1 MQFRLREL
9 HFSNMDQVMRSIAPT
24 RVPTYGLY
32 GEPQSGI
39 PEFWI
44 HAETIESRSRLHNW
58 EIKQHRHETFFQILQ
73 IRTGEGDALFGREKL
88 RLAAGTI
95 VMVPPGIVHG
105 FRFSHDLN
113 GQVIT
118 MLATRVSARP
128 GCLMR
133 FMSRQWLFRVEPE
146 AEGNYLMATLDRIEQ
161 ELALHFSPRTA
172 LLEACL
178 DVFLTLAG
186 DRIDSGGD
194 AAETSARDRITRLN
208 ALIGAHFKQHRPA
221 AFYAEEL
228 GLSVTHLNRI
238 ARTGTGR
245 SLNELLTDRLMS
257 EARRNLVFSL
267 MSIQQIAYELGY
279 SDPAYFTRSFL
290 RATGETP
297 GAFRRRE
304 RSQPGP
310 AASPTLVSSAAG
322 TTSGPR

>member
-1 MQFRLREL
+1 
-9 HFSNMDQVMRSIAPT
+9 MRAMAAK

-32 GEPQSGI
+32 GEPQTGA

-58 EIKQHRHETFFQILQ
+58 EIRQHRHETFFQILQ
-73 IRTGEGDALFGREKL
+73 IRTGEGDALFDRERM
-88 RLAAGTI
+88 RLTPGTVI
-95 VMVPPGIVHG
+95 IVPPGVVHG
-105 FRFSHDLN
+105 FRFSQDLN

-133 FMSRQWLFRVEPE
+133 FMSRPWLFKVEPD
-146 AEGNYLMATLDRIEQ
+146 AEGQYLMATLNRMEQ
-161 ELALHFSPRTA
+161 ELALHFAPRTP

-178 DVFLTLAG
+178 DVFLTLAAERT
-186 DRIDSGGD
+186 DTGGD
-194 AAETSARDRITRLN
+194 PAETSARDRITRLN
-208 ALIGAHFKQHRPA
+208 ALIGTHYKQHRPA

-228 GLSVTHLNRI
+228 GLSVTHLNRV
-238 ARTGTGR
+238 ARAGTGK
-245 SLNELLTDRLMS
+245 SLNGLLTDRLVT

-279 SDPAYFTRSFL
+279 SDPAYFTRAFL

-297 GAFRRRE
+297 GAFRRRK
-304 RSQPGP
+304 RSQPSF
-310 AASPTLVSSAAG
+310 AS
-322 TTSGPR
+322 

>member
-1 MQFRLREL
+1 
-9 HFSNMDQVMRSIAPT
+9 MRPTAAT

-32 GEPQSGI
+32 GEPQAGA
-39 PEFWI
+39 PDFWI

-73 IRTGEGDALFGREKL
+73 IRTGDGDALFGRDTF
-88 RLAAGTI
+88 RLVPGTVI
-95 VMVPPGIVHG
+95 MVPPGVVHG

-133 FMSRQWLFRVEPE
+133 FMSRPWLFRVEPD
-146 AEGNYLMATLDRIEQ
+146 AEGTYLMTTLDRMEQ
-161 ELALHFSPRTA
+161 ELALYVSPRAA

-178 DVFLTLAG
+178 DVFLTLAAT
-186 DRIDSGGD
+186 RIDGAGD
-194 AAETSARDRITRLN
+194 PAETSARDRIARLN
-208 ALIGAHFKQHRPA
+208 ALIGAHYRHHRPA
-221 AFYAEEL
+221 AFYAAEL
-228 GLSVTHLNRI
+228 GLSITHLNRV

-245 SLNELLTDRLMS
+245 SLNELLTERLVA

-267 MSIQQIAYELGY
+267 MSIQEIAYELGY
-279 SDPAYFTRSFL
+279 SDPAYFTRAYL

-297 GAFRRRE
+297 GAFRKRE
-304 RSQPGP
+304 RPHPSFG
-310 AASPTLVSSAAG
+310 S
-322 TTSGPR
+322 

>member
-1 MQFRLREL
+1 MRLAVPAR
-9 HFSNMDQVMRSIAPT
+9 I
-24 RVPTYGLY
+24 PTYGLY
-32 GEPQSGI
+32 GEPQTRT

-44 HAETIESRSRLHNW
+44 HAETIASRSRLHNW
-58 EIKQHRHETFFQILQ
+58 EIRQHRHETFFQILQ
-73 IRTGEGDALFGREKL
+73 IRTGDGDALFGRERM
-88 RLAAGTI
+88 RLAPGTI
-95 VMVPPGIVHG
+95 VTVPPGVVHG
-105 FRFSHDLN
+105 FRFSQDLN

-133 FMSRQWLFRVEPE
+133 FMTRPSLFSVPDD

-178 DVFLTLAG
+178 DVFLILAASRVDG
-186 DRIDSGGD
+186 SED
-194 AAETSARDRITRLN
+194 ASEAATRDRINRLN
-208 ALIGAHFKQHRPA
+208 TLIGAHYKQHRPA
-221 AFYAEEL
+221 SFYADEL

-238 ARTGTGR
+238 TRTATAK

-257 EARRNLVFSL
+257 EARRNLVFSI

-279 SDPAYFTRSFL
+279 SDPAYFTRTFL

-297 GAFRRRE
+297 GAFRKRQ

-310 AASPTLVSSAAG
+310 VASPAPLN
-322 TTSGPR
+322 SGADTVLARR

>member
-1 MQFRLREL
+1 MKL
-9 HFSNMDQVMRSIAPT
+9 HFSNMVENMRAAAAT

-73 IRTGEGDALFGREKL
+73 IRTGDGDALFGKDRL
-88 RLAAGTI
+88 RLTPGTV
-95 VMVPPGIVHG
+95 VMVPPGVVHG

-133 FMSRQWLFRVEPE
+133 FMARPWLFQVEAD

-161 ELALHFSPRTA
+161 ELALHVSLRTT

-178 DVFLTLAG
+178 DVFLTLAA
-186 DRIDSGGD
+186 DRTSSSDEPGEI
-194 AAETSARDRITRLN
+194 SARDRIARLN
-208 ALIGAHFKQHRPA
+208 ALIGAQYKQHRPA
-221 AFYAEEL
+221 SFYAEKL

-238 ARTGTGR
+238 ARSGTTK
-245 SLNELLTDRLMS
+245 SLNELLTDRLMT
-257 EARRNLVFSL
+257 EARRNLVFSRL
-267 MSIQQIAYELGY
+267 SVQQIAYELGY
-279 SDPAYFTRSFL
+279 SDPAYFTRAFL

-304 RSQPGP
+304 RSQAHFG
-310 AASPTLVSSAAG
+310 S
-322 TTSGPR
+322 

>member
-1 MQFRLREL
+1 
-9 HFSNMDQVMRSIAPT
+9 MRAVAAR

-32 GEPQSGI
+32 GEPQTGP

-73 IRTGEGDALFGREKL
+73 IRTGEGDALFGRDTR
-88 RLAAGTI
+88 RLVPGT
-95 VMVPPGIVHG
+95 VVVVPPGVVHG

-133 FMSRQWLFRVEPE
+133 FMARPWLFRVAPDPE
-146 AEGNYLMATLDRIEQ
+146 GDYLMTTLDRIEH
-161 ELALHFSPRTA
+161 ELALHFSPRAA

-178 DVFLTLAG
+178 DVFLTLAA

-194 AAETSARDRITRLN
+194 PAETSARDRIARLN
-208 ALIGAHFKQHRPA
+208 TLIGAHYKQHRPA
-221 AFYAEEL
+221 AFYAAEL
-228 GLSVTHLNRI
+228 GVSVTHLNRI
-238 ARTGTGR
+238 ARAGTGK
-245 SLNELLTDRLMS
+245 SLNELLTDRLIS

-267 MSIQQIAYELGY
+267 LSIQQIAYELGY
-279 SDPAYFTRSFL
+279 SDPAYFTRAFL

-304 RSQPGP
+304 RSQPHF
-310 AASPTLVSSAAG
+310 AS
-322 TTSGPR
+322 

>member
-1 MQFRLREL
+1 
-9 HFSNMDQVMRSIAPT
+9 MRAIT
-24 RVPTYGLY
+24 TKRIPTYGLY
-32 GEPQSGI
+32 GEPHAGS

-58 EIKQHRHETFFQILQ
+58 EIRQHRHETFFQILQ
-73 IRTGEGDALFGREKL
+73 IRTGEGDALFDRERM
-88 RLAAGTI
+88 RLTPGTI
-95 VMVPPGIVHG
+95 VIVPPGVVHG

-133 FMSRQWLFRVEPE
+133 FMSRPWLFRVEPD
-146 AEGNYLMATLDRIEQ
+146 AEGDYLMATLDRMEQ
-161 ELALHFSPRTA
+161 ELALSFAPRPA

-178 DVFLTLAG
+178 DVFLTLAAG
-186 DRIDSGGD
+186 RTDTGGD
-194 AAETSARDRITRLN
+194 PAETFARDRIARLN
-208 ALIGAHFKQHRPA
+208 ALIGIHYRQHRPA
-221 AFYAEEL
+221 TFYAGEL

-238 ARTGTGR
+238 ARSGTGK
-245 SLNELLTDRLMS
+245 SLNELLTDRLIS

-267 MSIQQIAYELGY
+267 LSIQQIAYELGY
-279 SDPAYFTRSFL
+279 SDPAYFTRAFL

-304 RSQPGP
+304 RSQPSP
-310 AASPTLVSSAAG
+310 AAAPALVTSAADTAG
-322 TTSGPR
+322 GRH